1 MFQWV
6 TILKLA
12 HSVGTHLAHMTHTVV
27 CQVGLLFRLVE
38 GAAVFCIVVDTAYVA
53 EDLCFVV

>member
-1 MFQWV
+1 M
-6 TILKLA
+6 ILKLT
-12 HSVGTHLAHMTHTVV
+12 HSVDTHLAHMTHTEVV

-38 GAAVFCIVVDTAYVA
+38 GAGVFCIVVDTAYVA